1 MCYDIYVDEHV
12 VDTNR
17 SFLIQQGR

>member
-12 VDTNR
+12 VDTNM